1 VRPRVVSSSFESSKQ
16 LHVSFTHTHLRTG
29 LEPKASLAIFFNK
42 PYTLTRIMIVVYCTY
57 LLHLVSF
64 SSFLGWPRYAH
75 CYLQTLWSNERSL
88 IISSR
93 ELQYWGVK
101 NNFSGKLK
109 RFKNL
114 ALAFGH
120 ILQYTHILWPG
131 LWSSFTAHI
140 CFILCHSWV
149 DHVIWNTSIC
159 ELNGSPT
166 EC

>member
-1 VRPRVVSSSFESSKQ
+1 MSPLRI
-16 LHVSFTHTHLRTG
+16 HLRVPDYTAQSFPG
-29 LEPKASLAIFFNK
+29 PILQ
-42 PYTLTRIMIVVYCTY
+42 YTLDFDPDYMIVVYCTY

-114 ALAFGH
+114 ALAFGGPDQAFRGH
-120 ILQYTHILWPG
+120 ILQYTPVLWPG

-159 ELNGSPT
+159 ELWMLIISSRVK
-166 EC
+166 